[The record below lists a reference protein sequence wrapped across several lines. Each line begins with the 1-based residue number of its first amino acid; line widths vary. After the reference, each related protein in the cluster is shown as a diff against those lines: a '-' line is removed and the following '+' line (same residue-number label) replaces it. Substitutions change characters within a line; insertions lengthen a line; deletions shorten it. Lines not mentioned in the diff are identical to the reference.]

1 MFVRAD
7 IVGHGGCPFCG
18 YTGYLSRQIQSQ
30 TVQPDRTGG
39 AMRRDIRTGK
49 LAEPDEAVV
58 EFERLPQVVKH
69 LSAQARRH
77 IANSVSK
84 NTIRGRRA
92 DLRVYQRAGGLLP
105 ADEFDIANFIA
116 DQRAQGKKPATL
128 ERYLNSLHMWHR
140 YMNLPSP
147 VRSMTAPFG
156 AARWWPLG
164 SAPLPR
170 HHAHCCGVVRRLARR
185 WGLTRE
191 V

>member
-7 IVGHGGCPFCG
+7 MVGDGGCPLGG
-18 YTGYLSRQIQSQ
+18 YTGYLSSIARPESSE
-30 TVQPDRTGG
+30 G
-39 AMRRDIRTGK
+39 AMTRDSHTGE
-49 LAEPDEAVV
+49 LTEPDEAVV
-58 EFERLPQVVKH
+58 EFERLPQVVKR
-69 LSAQARRH
+69 LSARARRH

-84 NTIRGRRA
+84 NTIRGMRA

-105 ADEFDIANFIA
+105 ADEVDIDDFIA